1 MRHAWIILKKRE
13 RAKDSDLVREQY
25 AAFIKTS
32 KHLDVHFLKTQE
44 FTGPDILQILGYL
57 LTLFISIFMVSQL
70 EKRWFMCFNCFEAL
84 S

>member
-1 MRHAWIILKKRE
+1 MCGLEEAFQAGRMSNVLQNKP
-13 RAKDSDLVREQY
+13 SLY

-57 LTLFISIFMVSQL
+57 LTLFISIFMISQL
-70 EKRWFMCFNCFEAL
+70 EKTWFMCFNCFEAL